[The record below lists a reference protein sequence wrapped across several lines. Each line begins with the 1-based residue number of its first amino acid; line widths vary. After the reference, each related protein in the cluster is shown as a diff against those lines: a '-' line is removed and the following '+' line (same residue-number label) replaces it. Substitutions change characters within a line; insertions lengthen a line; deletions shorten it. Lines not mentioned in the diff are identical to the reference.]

1 MNQTVETTNNT
12 IQEKEIGSKV
22 KAIFEADWIHV
33 YVGENTTQFVINWDN
48 STMKTLDR
56 YMMRKIEEITG
67 RKFDIMGI
75 HSSKCLSMIFS

>member
-1 MNQTVETTNNT
+1 MKKSIQTTHNTNE
-12 IQEKEIGSKV
+12 EKEIGSKV

-33 YVGENTTQFVINWDN
+33 YIGENTTQFIVNWDK

-67 RKFDIMGI
+67 KTFDVMGI
-75 HSSKCLSMIFS
+75 HSSKCLSLIFS